1 MNFDINV
8 IAFIRDSLLL
18 LAVWFLLACAFHS
31 WGSLLTKL
39 VKINFTGYK
48 KYLANIWLG
57 WCFSLFFW
65 AVYHLLWP
73 INTIASCIFYLPGV
87 VYFFIKY
94 GRRLLPFVKSVG
106 TLKASVI
113 ILVLFAAST
122 IAIQVPMN
130 YDTGLYHLNSIRWAN
145 EHHIIKGIGNIHT
158 RLGLNQLYFLYAASL
173 NFHPFLNDCAFH
185 AANSFLYALF
195 AAGCVMGGTIVD
207 LILLCLFFYLPMPYY
222 WIANPTPDIASTLL
236 QIVAFRYFLDAVRNP
251 HPSRFACHLPPI
263 SEEGSIEALPRPPVP
278 NPQPRSPKGSIGS
291 HVAFAAI
298 LSAIL
303 ITVKLSNI
311 VFAIGL
317 GLITILI
324 GLKNTFEPN
333 DKKMIGR
340 AFVFIALFFALWVF
354 RGYLQTGYPAF
365 PSDIGGIRF
374 DWSVPQRLANYT
386 ENCVYCGSRT
396 NGQVYDPDSPI
407 FKESWA
413 WLDFW
418 IKWNFF
424 DEKEYLCDDWMSN
437 FVTWL
442 TLIFVPMVIFNWGMG
457 SVTLSVLSV
466 CLFFVWLR
474 AVFRHEGVWKK
485 TSYLLCLQL
494 VGLASILFWF
504 FVAPEVR
511 FANGSFIVYFI
522 ASLLLVKTAYPGMT
536 LKKEFRLGLMFFP
549 IVMFIWAFWL
559 GYNVNAFRVDGMIA
573 LKKVPMNTFVT
584 DSGVKLLVPVLSD
597 QCWDSEIP
605 STPEPEKGLEMRGP
619 SVDDGFRLKE

>member
-1 MNFDINV
+1 MNFDVNV
-8 IAFIRDSLLL
+8 FAFIRDSLLL
-18 LAVWFLLACAFHS
+18 LVAWLLLACAFHS
-31 WGSLLTKL
+31 WGSILTKL
-39 VKINFTGYK
+39 VGINFSGYK
-48 KYLANIWLG
+48 KHIANIWLG
-57 WCFSLFFW
+57 WCLSLFFW

-73 INTIASCIFYLPGV
+73 INSIASCIFYLPGIV
-87 VYFFIKY
+87 CFFIRY
-94 GRRLLPFVKSVG
+94 GRKIPAYVRSVG
-106 TLKASVI
+106 ALKVSVI

-195 AAGCVMGGTIVD
+195 AVGCVMGGTIVD
-207 LILLCLFFYLPMPYY
+207 LLLLCLFFYLPMPYY

-236 QIVAFRYFLDAVRNP
+236 QIMAFRYFLEAVRNP
-251 HPSRFACHLPPI
+251 HPSRFACHLPLK
-263 SEEGSIEALPRPPVP
+263 ENGLAVAVP
-278 NPQPRSPKGSIGS
+278 NPQSPTPNPIPPKEESYI
-291 HVAFAAI
+291 AFAAI
-298 LSAIL
+298 LSAVL

-317 GLITILI
+317 GLITILAS
-324 GLKNTFEPN
+324 LRKAFQAD
-333 DKKMIGR
+333 DKKVIGR
-340 AFVFIALFFALWVF
+340 AFVFIGLFFALWVC
-354 RGYLQTGYPAF
+354 RGYIQSGYPAF
-365 PSDIGGIRF
+365 PSDIGGIKF
-374 DWSVPQRLANYT
+374 DWSVPKRLANYT

-396 NGQVYDPDSPI
+396 NGQVYDPNSPI

-418 IKWNFF
+418 VKWNFF

-437 FVTWL
+437 LVTWL

-457 SVTLSVLSV
+457 SVTLFILSI
-466 CLFFVWLR
+466 CLFVVWLR
-474 AVFRHEGVWKK
+474 AVFKHKGVWEK
-485 TSYLLCLQL
+485 TSYLFCLQL

-522 ASLLLVKTAYPGMT
+522 ASLLLVKTAYSGMT
-536 LKKEFRLGLMFFP
+536 LKKEFKLGLMFFP
-549 IVMFIWAFWL
+549 IIMFIWAFWL
-559 GYNVNAFRVDGMIA
+559 GYNVNAFRLDGMIP
-573 LKKVPMNTFVT
+573 LKKVPMKTFVT

-619 SVDDGFRLKE
+619 SIDDGFRIRE